1 MKHRISPLW
10 KALFLI
16 ATLLP
21 LGACSLFMKPN
32 ASKSDIELDQ
42 LEWEKPIL
50 QMKVGG
56 MDHVKLIGA
65 PREKQRNATITFEY
79 DEKVIKVITNNY
91 GVVIE
96 ALKAGRTVLTARN
109 GSLSTSLVITV
120 DGYADGYT
128 RPPYIYSQAK
138 VLTLKPFTQERISVS
153 LYAGQSEDGN
163 QFSWTSE
170 NPSVAEVIPNG
181 QFALIETKG
190 EGNTRIKVTH
200 PKAEHPYT
208 ILVYVFADNQKPTF
222 ITTQENVVTLQKDKG
237 ERTITV
243 DLENPQGPANLAGYS
258 WNLMSKDGK
267 PPCVKLESNGNKAV
281 LTPLEAGSSLLQV
294 SHPQSAYPL
303 EILVRTVEI
312 VKNVHIEL
320 TKNYVELSGTATETI
335 TATLKGLPAAASS
348 YDTTAFVWNIEEN
361 SCLEAIPHADQLYLS
376 GKANGIVRISVSHP
390 QAQYPRELF
399 VSVINQEADAIDA
412 SRYITTTQNF
422 IRTKVGAAAVPVDIQ
437 LFGGEEGDERNFL
450 WTVSGTDAEGNKA
463 DIIKLETPTGTSV
476 ARFAAP
482 TYAFGKALITPL
494 KEGTATISLTHKKVK
509 YPTDILVK
517 VLPSYAVLEDPLY
530 FTGASLETL
539 INGTEK
545 DISVRLTGT
554 LKKESDNEK
563 ISWHSSND
571 ADLSVTGSGEKARIR
586 STASGNT
593 VSFITVS
600 HPKAEEHKKI
610 TVLSA
615 DSEQDLQTMKVLYAD
630 KYSYGL
636 KAKTE
641 AEAFISSYGLS
652 ESEIDALIWT
662 VQTDGI
668 ISLENPIHPQTNT
681 VQRTMAKLHGLKA
694 GSTTITVSVKNTPA
708 IKPVKLTVTVYPEN
722 ADLSVQ
728 GQAPY
733 LTTDQNVLVLSRA
746 GETGSLLV
754 RAIALTEMKQQAI
767 TWTLEKPGIIAL
779 APNGSSAHVTAL
791 QEGETKV
798 IVSHPDSQNALT
810 LFVKVGSEYIH
821 NNPKTAFISL
831 NADTIS
837 LVKDAKPATLKATL
851 TNGAGAEGGFSFII
865 DHPEIASLSSTD
877 EGVCVITPVKAGQAQ
892 IEVKNKYCALSRK
905 VLVLVANSPEELKG
919 LTYLTTNTNV
929 VTVYK
934 GQNKNITV
942 AVRNSES
949 PIIDGFQWKSANKE
963 IATVEQ
969 SSGANAVIHGN
980 ELGTTRLTVSNTH
993 CLYPL
998 DIIVQCVDPILAK
1011 NHPYIDTPA
1020 NIVPLTVHA
1029 NNMPGG
1035 WQTITA
1041 ALEGGSEAD
1050 NQNFSWA
1057 IEDSSI
1063 AQMYGQGPL
1072 CKVRALLAG
1081 STRIVIRHPKAE
1093 EPCYILLLCDAA
1105 VQTNCSISVRE
1116 SIITMKPSDGDK
1128 TISATLINGTLE
1140 DKYAFKWWADTYD
1153 VVSLNYSANIASI
1166 RPIGEG
1172 ETTIHITHPKAPYEQ
1187 EIKVRVSEY
1196 TEFAFAADFIT
1207 LTEGKTQFLSMKVP
1221 SSSIKTHIEYI
1232 SEKPSLCMVT
1242 GTNKTAQLTALKQG
1256 STKVK
1261 ARLIAT
1267 KTGAVQAEAEI
1278 LVTIEK
1284 ADPDMVYITAAKT
1297 VYMIEP
1303 GATQS
1308 ITANIQ
1314 GKNITP
1320 IDVQNL
1326 KWKSSAPS
1334 VVKLAAASFT
1344 GISMGPEAVLQAVGQ
1359 GECTVTVSHEKAQ
1372 SDLVLKIIV
1381 PGKDKQ
1387 EVTLNK
1393 TYIRIETGA
1402 QTEVKANIPG
1412 GKPNDYKMIE
1422 WSIAKYNGETIANV
1436 LGKGQSVAVYAV
1448 KPGKTALRATLPNGS
1463 VAECEILVEASRDLQ
1478 FSTQSCRVAPGATQT
1493 FTYQVSPPD
1502 VAVEW
1507 HTSSDDAFS
1516 YLVDTVKKEVT
1527 ITGRNEGNGILTGV
1541 TQYGNKAS
1549 IRIVCAWDYALTLGK
1564 SAIISE
1570 PEINPARP
1578 EDFVIPYTINP
1589 KDADLEINCDTTIA
1603 GFIVD
1608 KENRKIFITPKK
1620 EGETS
1625 LTVIAKNPHKDDYV
1639 FATRSCMIKLRYA
1652 KVNLTAEK
1660 ITQTGNFSRF
1670 DKGINRITI
1679 GDGEDFT
1686 FRLTADKARADLTV
1700 TNATFTKADG
1710 TEITL
1715 KEDSSGNADMYTLSH
1730 PTDYLEYRYLID
1742 KDVKCWILGIEQYE
1756 YYNKISKTSSY
1767 YDVWIECNKI
1777 IWGYA
1782 DPMDHYAV
1790 NHNGW
1795 QRYYI
1800 NDVNPVANKGNLEAY
1815 ANYGQFQNYKW
1826 TYKEER
1832 YNDHTFDSKMKF
1844 ELTPCTPYY
1853 VSEKEFKENTLWY
1866 IPPHYWAHY
1875 IHIMSNRG
1883 KGYKGSGWTLQSE
1896 KTFPERNLHN
1906 FARSSVESKEIKA
1919 DGFAGNLTVTY
1930 THLGKSG
1937 SQKIPVYF
1945 EQRACAKNQ

>member
-450 WTVSGTDAEGNKA
+450 WTVSGTDTEGNKA
-463 DIIKLETPTGTSV
+463 DIIKLETPTGTIATRS
-476 ARFAAP
+476 AAP

-539 INGTEK
+539 VNGTEK

-563 ISWHSSND
+563 ISWQSSND
-571 ADLSVTGSGEKARIR
+571 ASLSVIGSGEKARIR

-681 VQRTMAKLHGLKA
+681 VQRTMAKLRGLKA

-728 GQAPY
+728 DQAPY

-851 TNGAGAEGGFSFII
+851 TNAAGAAGGFSFII

-892 IEVKNKYCALSRK
+892 IEVKNKYCSLSRK
-905 VLVLVANSPEELKG
+905 VLLLVANSPEELKG

-980 ELGTTRLTVSNTH
+980 ELGATRLTVSNTH

-1029 NNMPGG
+1029 NHIPGG

-1050 NQNFSWA
+1050 NQNFSWE

-1402 QTEVKANIPG
+1402 QTEVKANIPD

-1516 YLVDTVKKEVT
+1516 YFVDTVKKEVT

-1578 EDFVIPYTINP
+1578 EDFVIPYTVNP

-1660 ITQTGNFSRF
+1660 ITQTGTFSRF

-1710 TEITL
+1710 TEIIL
-1715 KEDSSGNADMYTLSH
+1715 KEDTSGNADIYTLSH

-1742 KDVKCWILGIEQYE
+1742 KDVKCWINMGWTRGDDWKECENIGWRYFNTKYEGAWPGTTGRIGMAFYGINNGYE
-1756 YYNKISKTSSY
+1756 IKLDPHRYEEIHNELFLRTREDSRL
-1767 YDVWIECNKI
+1767 
-1777 IWGYA
+1777 A
-1782 DPMDHYAV
+1782 DLV
-1790 NHNGW
+1790 
-1795 QRYYI
+1795 
-1800 NDVNPVANKGNLEAY
+1800 
-1815 ANYGQFQNYKW
+1815 
-1826 TYKEER
+1826 
-1832 YNDHTFDSKMKF
+1832 KF
-1844 ELTPCTPYY
+1844 EKTPCTPYY
-1853 VSEKEFKENTLWY
+1853 ILEAEFKRNGLWYKPAIQYENTVVRQW
-1866 IPPHYWAHY
+1866 
-1875 IHIMSNRG
+1875 
-1883 KGYKGSGWTLQSE
+1883 GSFAWQTRYEHDSYDDHPE
-1896 KTFPERNLHN
+1896 KNLHN
-1906 FARSSVESKEIKA
+1906 FARSSVVSKEVKA
-1919 DGFAGNLTVTY
+1919 NNFVGNITVTY
-1930 THLGKSG
+1930 THLGKTG

>member
-1 MKHRISPLW
+1 MKHRITPLW

-32 ASKSDIELDQ
+32 ASKSDIDLDQ

-267 PPCVKLESNGNKAV
+267 APCVKLESNGNKAV

-450 WTVSGTDAEGNKA
+450 WTVSGTDTEGNKA
-463 DIIKLETPTGTSV
+463 DIIKLETPTGTI
-476 ARFAAP
+476 ATRFAAP

-539 INGTEK
+539 VNGTEK

-563 ISWHSSND
+563 ISWQSSND

-652 ESEIDALIWT
+652 ESEIDALSWT

-728 GQAPY
+728 DQAPY

-754 RAIALTEMKQQAI
+754 RAIALSEMKQQAI
-767 TWTLEKPGIIAL
+767 TWTIEKPGIIAL

-851 TNGAGAEGGFSFII
+851 TNGAGADGGFSFII

-905 VLVLVANSPEELKG
+905 VLLLVANSPEELKG

-949 PIIDGFQWKSANKE
+949 PIIDGFQWKSANQE

-980 ELGTTRLTVSNTH
+980 ELGATRLTVSNTH

-1029 NNMPGG
+1029 NHIPGG

-1232 SEKPSLCMVT
+1232 SEKPTLCMVT

-1478 FSTQSCRVAPGATQT
+1478 FSTQSCRVAPGATQA

-1578 EDFVIPYTINP
+1578 EDFVIPYTVNP

-1742 KDVKCWILGIEQYE
+1742 KDVKCWINMGWLADNDNWKECQNIGWRYFNTEYHGAWSGTRGRKGMAFYGINNGYE
-1756 YYNKISKTSSY
+1756 IKLDPLRYEEGYNELLLRIREDSRL
-1767 YDVWIECNKI
+1767 
-1777 IWGYA
+1777 A
-1782 DPMDHYAV
+1782 DLV
-1790 NHNGW
+1790 
-1795 QRYYI
+1795 R
-1800 NDVNPVANKGNLEAY
+1800 
-1815 ANYGQFQNYKW
+1815 
-1826 TYKEER
+1826 
-1832 YNDHTFDSKMKF
+1832 F
-1844 ELTPCTPYY
+1844 ETTPCTPYY
-1853 VSEKEFKENTLWY
+1853 VLEAEFKRNGLWYKPEIQYENT
-1866 IPPHYWAHY
+1866 IVTGHGFNTA
-1875 IHIMSNRG
+1875 
-1883 KGYKGSGWTLQSE
+1883 WTHDSYDNHPE
-1896 KTFPERNLHN
+1896 KNLHN
-1906 FARSSVESKEIKA
+1906 FARSPVVSKEVKVNN
-1919 DGFAGNLTVTY
+1919 FVGNLTVTY

-1945 EQRACAKNQ
+1945 EQRSCMKDQ

>member
-1 MKHRISPLW
+1 MKHRITPLW

-16 ATLLP
+16 AALLP

-50 QMKVGG
+50 QMKVGA

-237 ERTITV
+237 ERIITV

-376 GKANGIVRISVSHP
+376 GKANGIVRISVLHP

-450 WTVSGTDAEGNKA
+450 WTVSGTDTEGNKA
-463 DIIKLETPTGTSV
+463 DIIKLETPTGTI
-476 ARFAAP
+476 ATRFAAP

-539 INGTEK
+539 VNGTEK

-563 ISWHSSND
+563 ISWQSSND
-571 ADLSVTGSGEKARIR
+571 ASLSVTGSGEKARIR

-681 VQRTMAKLHGLKA
+681 VQRTMAKLRGLKV

-746 GETGSLLV
+746 GETGSLQV

-851 TNGAGAEGGFSFII
+851 TNGAGAAGGFSFII

-892 IEVKNKYCALSRK
+892 IEVKNKYCSLSRK
-905 VLVLVANSPEELKG
+905 VLLLVANSPEELKG

-1436 LGKGQSVAVYAV
+1436 LGKGQSVAIYAV

-1527 ITGRNEGNGILTGV
+1527 VTGRNEGNGILTGV

-1578 EDFVIPYTINP
+1578 EDFVIPYTVNP

-1710 TEITL
+1710 TEIIL
-1715 KEDSSGNADMYTLSH
+1715 KEDTSGNADIYTLSH

-1742 KDVKCWILGIEQYE
+1742 KDVKCWINMG
-1756 YYNKISKTSSY
+1756 
-1767 YDVWIECNKI
+1767 WIEGNDWKECSNIGWRYFNTEYKGAWSGTI
-1777 IWGYA
+1777 GRKGMAFYGINNGYEIKL
-1782 DPMDHYAV
+1782 DP
-1790 NHNGW
+1790 
-1795 QRYYI
+1795 QRY
-1800 NDVNPVANKGNLEAY
+1800 
-1815 ANYGQFQNYKW
+1815 
-1826 TYKEER
+1826 EETHNEHFLMTR
-1832 YNDHTFDSKMKF
+1832 EDSRLADLVKF
-1844 ELTPCTPYY
+1844 ETTPCTPYY
-1853 VSEKEFKENTLWY
+1853 VLEADFKRNGLWYKPAIQYENTVVTGHGFNTAWNHASY
-1866 IPPHYWAHY
+1866 DNHP
-1875 IHIMSNRG
+1875 
-1883 KGYKGSGWTLQSE
+1883 E
-1896 KTFPERNLHN
+1896 KNLHN
-1906 FARSSVESKEIKA
+1906 FARSPVVSKEVKVNN
-1919 DGFAGNLTVTY
+1919 FVGNLTVTY

-1945 EQRACAKNQ
+1945 EQRSCMKDQ

>member
-50 QMKVGG
+50 QMKVGA

-320 TKNYVELSGTATETI
+320 TKNYVELSGKESETI

-348 YDTTAFVWNIEEN
+348 YDTTAFVWNIEET

-450 WTVSGTDAEGNKA
+450 WTVSGTDTEGNKA
-463 DIIKLETPTGTSV
+463 DIIKLETPTGTI
-476 ARFAAP
+476 ATRFAAP

-539 INGTEK
+539 VNGTEK

-563 ISWHSSND
+563 ISWQSSND

-652 ESEIDALIWT
+652 ESEIDALSWT
-662 VQTDGI
+662 VQPDGI

-681 VQRTMAKLHGLKA
+681 VQRTMAKLRGLKA

-733 LTTDQNVLVLSRA
+733 LTTDQNVLVLSKA

-754 RAIALTEMKQQAI
+754 RAIALSEMKQQAI

-791 QEGETKV
+791 QEGEAKV

-821 NNPKTAFISL
+821 NNPKTAFISIS
-831 NADTIS
+831 ADTIP

-851 TNGAGAEGGFSFII
+851 TNAAGADGGFSFII

-892 IEVKNKYCALSRK
+892 IEVKNKYCSLSRK

-1393 TYIRIETGA
+1393 TYIRIETGS

-1710 TEITL
+1710 TEIIL
-1715 KEDSSGNADMYTLSH
+1715 KEDTSGNADMYTLSH

-1742 KDVKCWILGIEQYE
+1742 KDVKCWINMGWTRGDDWKECSNIGWRYFNTKYEGAHPGTTGRIGMAFYGINNGYE
-1756 YYNKISKTSSY
+1756 IKL
-1767 YDVWIECNKI
+1767 
-1777 IWGYA
+1777 
-1782 DPMDHYAV
+1782 DP
-1790 NHNGW
+1790 
-1795 QRYYI
+1795 QRYTEI
-1800 NDVNPVANKGNLEAY
+1800 HNELFLCTRE
-1815 ANYGQFQNYKW
+1815 
-1826 TYKEER
+1826 
-1832 YNDHTFDSKMKF
+1832 DSRLADLVRF
-1844 ELTPCTPYY
+1844 ETTPCTPYY
-1853 VSEKEFKENTLWY
+1853 VLEADFKRNGLWY
-1866 IPPHYWAHY
+1866 KPAIQYEN
-1875 IHIMSNRG
+1875 IVVI
-1883 KGYKGSGWTLQSE
+1883 WTDAIAWHTRYEHVSYDDHPE
-1896 KTFPERNLHN
+1896 KNLHN
-1906 FARSSVESKEIKA
+1906 FARSPVVSKEVKVNN
-1919 DGFAGNLTVTY
+1919 FVGNLTVTY
-1930 THLGKSG
+1930 THLGKSR

-1945 EQRACAKNQ
+1945 EKRSCMKDQ

>member
-1 MKHRISPLW
+1 MMKHRITPLW
-10 KALFLI
+10 KALSLLI
-16 ATLLP
+16 ALQLS
-21 LGACSLFMKPN
+21 ACSLFMKPDI
-32 ASKSDIELDQ
+32 SKGSDIELNQ

-50 QMKVGG
+50 QMKAGG
-56 MDHVKLIGA
+56 MEHVKLTA
-65 PREKQRNATITFEY
+65 SPREKQRNAKITFEY
-79 DEKVIKVITNNY
+79 DEKIIKVITNNY

-109 GSLSTSLVITV
+109 GSLSTNLVITV
-120 DGYADGYT
+120 DGYAEGYT

-138 VLTLKPFTQERISVS
+138 VLTLRPFVQERISVS
-153 LYAGQSEDGN
+153 LYAGQPEDGN

-222 ITTQENVVTLQKDKG
+222 ITTQENFVTLQKDKG

-243 DLENPQGPANLAGYS
+243 DLENPQGTVNPASYRWTLS
-258 WNLMSKDGK
+258 TKDGK
-267 PPCVKLESNGNKAV
+267 NPCVKVETNGNKAV

-320 TKNYVELSGTATETI
+320 TKNYVELSGKATETI
-335 TATLKGLPAAASS
+335 TATLKGLPADASS
-348 YDTTAFVWNIEEN
+348 YDTNAFVWNIEEN
-361 SCLEAIPHADQLYLS
+361 TCLESVAHADQLYLS

-390 QAQYPRELF
+390 KAQYPRELF
-399 VSVINQEADAIDA
+399 VSVINQQADALDA

-422 IRTKVGAAAVPVDIQ
+422 IRTKVGASAIQIDVQ
-437 LFGGEEGDERNFL
+437 LFGGEEGDERDFV
-450 WTVSGTDAEGNKA
+450 WTVSGKDVEGSKA
-463 DIIKLETPTGTSV
+463 AIIKLETPTGTSISR
-476 ARFAAP
+476 AAAP

-494 KEGTATISLTHKKVK
+494 KEGTATISITHKKVK
-509 YPTDILVK
+509 YPTDIIVK

-530 FTGASLETL
+530 FTGTSLETL
-539 INGTEK
+539 VNGAAK
-545 DISVRLTGT
+545 DISVRLAGA

-563 ISWHSSND
+563 ISWKSSND
-571 ADLSVTGSGEKARIR
+571 AALSVTGSGEQAHIKA
-586 STASGNT
+586 TASGNT

-600 HPKAEEHKKI
+600 HPKAEENKKI

-615 DSEQDLQTMKVLYAD
+615 DSEQDLQNMKVLYAD

-636 KAKTE
+636 KAKAET
-641 AEAFISSYGLS
+641 EAFISYYGLS
-652 ESEIDALIWT
+652 ESEIESLVWM
-662 VQTDGI
+662 VQDNRI
-668 ISLENPIHPQTNT
+668 ISLENPTNEQTHK
-681 VQRTMAKLHGLKA
+681 VQHTMAKLRGLKA
-694 GSTTITVSVKNTPA
+694 GQTTVTVSVKNIPT

-733 LTTDQNVLVLSRA
+733 LTTDQNVLVLSKA
-746 GETGSLLV
+746 GQTGSLQV
-754 RAIALTEMKQQAI
+754 RAIALAEIKQQAI

-831 NADTIS
+831 SADTVS

-851 TNGAGAEGGFSFII
+851 TNAQGAQGGFAFTI

-877 EGVCVITPVKAGQAQ
+877 EGVCVVTPVKAGQAQ
-892 IEVKNKYCALSRK
+892 IEVKNKHCPLSRK

-934 GQNKNITV
+934 GQNRNISA
-942 AVRNSES
+942 AVRNSDA
-949 PIIDGFQWKSANKE
+949 PILDGFRWESADKR

-980 ELGTTRLTVSNTH
+980 EIGTTRLTVSNTH
-993 CLYPL
+993 CIYPL
-998 DIIVQCVDPILAK
+998 EIIVQCVDPILAK

-1020 NIVPLTVHA
+1020 NIVPLTVRA

-1041 ALEGGSEAD
+1041 SLEGGTEAD

-1093 EPCYILLLCDAA
+1093 EPCYVLLLCDAA
-1105 VQTNCSISVRE
+1105 PQTNCSISVRE
-1116 SIITMKPSDGDK
+1116 SIITMKPSEGDK
-1128 TISATLINGTLE
+1128 TITATLINGTLE

-1153 VVSLNYSANIASI
+1153 VISLNYSANIASI

-1196 TEFAFAADFIT
+1196 AEFAFAADFIT

-1232 SEKPSLCMVT
+1232 SEKPTLCMVT

-1284 ADPDMVYITAAKT
+1284 ADPDMVYITASKT
-1297 VYMIEP
+1297 VYMIEQ
-1303 GATQS
+1303 GATQT

-1320 IDVQNL
+1320 VDVQNL
-1326 KWKSSAPS
+1326 KWKSSEPS
-1334 VVKLAAASFT
+1334 IVKLAAASFT

-1387 EVTLNK
+1387 EITLNK
-1393 TYIRIETGA
+1393 TYIRLETGS

-1422 WSIAKYNGETIANV
+1422 WSISKYNGETIANV

-1448 KPGKTALRATLPNGS
+1448 KPGKSALRATLPNGS

-1478 FSTQSCRVAPGATQT
+1478 FSTQSIRVAPGATQT
-1493 FTYQVSPPD
+1493 FTYQVSPSD

-1507 HTSSDDAFS
+1507 RTSSDDAFS
-1516 YLVDTVKKEVT
+1516 YSVDTVKKEVAV
-1527 ITGRNEGNGILTGV
+1527 TGRNEGNGILTGV

-1578 EDFVIPYTINP
+1578 EDFVIPYTVNP
-1589 KDADLEINCDTTIA
+1589 KDADLEINCDTDIA

-1608 KENRKIFITPKK
+1608 KEKKKIFITPKK
-1620 EGETS
+1620 EGETN
-1625 LTVIAKNPHKDDYV
+1625 LTVTAKNPHKDDYT
-1639 FATRSCMIKLRYA
+1639 FATRSCMIKLRYS
-1652 KVNLTAEK
+1652 KVHLTVEK

-1670 DKGINRITI
+1670 DKGINRITV

-1686 FRLTADKARADLTV
+1686 FRIAADKERADLTV
-1700 TNATFTKADG
+1700 TNATFTAANG

-1715 KEDSSGNADMYTLSH
+1715 KEDTSGAADMYTLSH

-1742 KDVKCWILGIEQYE
+1742 KDVRCWINMAWMSVDDDWKKCSNIGWRHFNTEYEGAHPGTKGRNGMAFYGINNIGYE
-1756 YYNKISKTSSY
+1756 IKL
-1767 YDVWIECNKI
+1767 
-1777 IWGYA
+1777 
-1782 DPMDHYAV
+1782 DP
-1790 NHNGW
+1790 
-1795 QRYYI
+1795 
-1800 NDVNPVANKGNLEAY
+1800 
-1815 ANYGQFQNYKW
+1815 
-1826 TYKEER
+1826 ER
-1832 YNDHTFDSKMKF
+1832 YSNKDNEIFLTVREDSMLANFVRF
-1844 ELTPCTPYY
+1844 ETTPCTPYY
-1853 VSEKEFKENTLWY
+1853 VLEADFKRNGLWY
-1866 IPPHYWAHY
+1866 KPAIQYENKIVRQWGTWVWQTRYEHDSYDNHP
-1875 IHIMSNRG
+1875 
-1883 KGYKGSGWTLQSE
+1883 E
-1896 KTFPERNLHN
+1896 KNLHN
-1906 FARSSVESKEIKA
+1906 FARSPVDSKEVKA
-1919 DGFAGNLTVTY
+1919 NNFVGNLTVTY
-1930 THLGKSG
+1930 THLGKTG

-1945 EQRACAKNQ
+1945 EQRSCMKDQ

>member
-50 QMKVGG
+50 QMKVGA

-450 WTVSGTDAEGNKA
+450 WTVSGTDTEGNKA
-463 DIIKLETPTGTSV
+463 DIIKLETPTGTI
-476 ARFAAP
+476 ATRFAAP

-539 INGTEK
+539 VNGTEK

-563 ISWHSSND
+563 ISWQSSND

-681 VQRTMAKLHGLKA
+681 VQRTMAKLRGLKA

-728 GQAPY
+728 DQAPY

-746 GETGSLLV
+746 GETGSLQV
-754 RAIALTEMKQQAI
+754 RAIELTEMKQQAI

-851 TNGAGAEGGFSFII
+851 TNAAGAAGGFSFII

-892 IEVKNKYCALSRK
+892 IEVKNKYCSLSRK

-969 SSGANAVIHGN
+969 SSGANAVINGN
-980 ELGTTRLTVSNTH
+980 ELGATRLTVSNTH

-1029 NNMPGG
+1029 NHIPGG

-1232 SEKPSLCMVT
+1232 SEKPTLCMVT

-1578 EDFVIPYTINP
+1578 EDFVIPYTVNP

-1625 LTVIAKNPHKDDYV
+1625 LTVTAKNPHKDDYV

-1710 TEITL
+1710 TEIIL
-1715 KEDSSGNADMYTLSH
+1715 KEDTSGNADMYTLSH

-1742 KDVKCWILGIEQYE
+1742 KEVKCWINMGWLGDDW
-1756 YYNKISKTSSY
+1756 K
-1767 YDVWIECNKI
+1767 ECSNI
-1777 IWGYA
+1777 
-1782 DPMDHYAV
+1782 
-1790 NHNGW
+1790 GW
-1795 QRYYI
+1795 RYF
-1800 NDVNPVANKGNLEAY
+1800 NT
-1815 ANYGQFQNYKW
+1815 
-1826 TYKEER
+1826 TYKGAWPGTTGRKGMAFYGINNGYEIKLDPLR
-1832 YNDHTFDSKMKF
+1832 YDDMHNELFLRTREDSRLADLVKF
-1844 ELTPCTPYY
+1844 EKTPCIPYY
-1853 VSEKEFKENTLWY
+1853 VLEAEFKRNGLWY
-1866 IPPHYWAHY
+1866 KPAIQYENLVVVRDNSWDLRKTRWAHDSY
-1875 IHIMSNRG
+1875 DEHP
-1883 KGYKGSGWTLQSE
+1883 E
-1896 KTFPERNLHN
+1896 KNLHN
-1906 FARSSVESKEIKA
+1906 FERSPVVSKEINA
-1919 DGFAGNLTVTY
+1919 NSFAGNLTVTY
-1930 THLGKSG
+1930 THLGKTE

-1945 EQRACAKNQ
+1945 EQRSCTKDQ

>member
-1 MKHRISPLW
+1 MKHRITPLW

-50 QMKVGG
+50 QMKVGA

-450 WTVSGTDAEGNKA
+450 WTVSGTDTEGNKA
-463 DIIKLETPTGTSV
+463 DIIKLETPTGTI
-476 ARFAAP
+476 ATRFAAP

-571 ADLSVTGSGEKARIR
+571 ASLSVTGSGEKARIR

-681 VQRTMAKLHGLKA
+681 VQRTMAKLRGLKA

-728 GQAPY
+728 DQAPY

-892 IEVKNKYCALSRK
+892 IEVKNKYCSLSRK
-905 VLVLVANSPEELKG
+905 VLLLVANSPEELKG

-980 ELGTTRLTVSNTH
+980 ELGATRVTVSNTH

-1011 NHPYIDTPA
+1011 NHQYIDTPA

-1029 NNMPGG
+1029 NHIPGG

-1041 ALEGGSEAD
+1041 TLEGGSEAD

-1334 VVKLAAASFT
+1334 IVKLAAASFT

-1578 EDFVIPYTINP
+1578 EDFVIPYTVNP

-1710 TEITL
+1710 SEIIL
-1715 KEDSSGNADMYTLSH
+1715 KEDTSGNADMYTLSH

-1742 KDVKCWILGIEQYE
+1742 KDVKCWINMG
-1756 YYNKISKTSSY
+1756 
-1767 YDVWIECNKI
+1767 WIEGNDWKECSNI
-1777 IWGYA
+1777 
-1782 DPMDHYAV
+1782 
-1790 NHNGW
+1790 GW
-1795 QRYYI
+1795 RY
-1800 NDVNPVANKGNLEAY
+1800 
-1815 ANYGQFQNYKW
+1815 FST
-1826 TYKEER
+1826 TYKGAWPGTTGRRGMAFYGINNGYEIKLDPLRYEEIHNEHFLSTR
-1832 YNDHTFDSKMKF
+1832 EDSRLADLVRF
-1844 ELTPCTPYY
+1844 ETTPCTPYY
-1853 VSEKEFKENTLWY
+1853 VLEAEFKCNGLWY
-1866 IPPHYWAHY
+1866 KPAIQYENLVVVRYSLKPADT
-1875 IHIMSNRG
+1875 
-1883 KGYKGSGWTLQSE
+1883 GWEHNSYDNHPE
-1896 KTFPERNLHN
+1896 KNLHN
-1906 FARSSVESKEIKA
+1906 FERSPVVSKEINA
-1919 DGFAGNLTVTY
+1919 NSFAGNLTVTY
-1930 THLGKSG
+1930 THLGKTG

>member
-1 MKHRISPLW
+1 MKHRITPLW

-50 QMKVGG
+50 QMKVGA

-243 DLENPQGPANLAGYS
+243 DLENPQGTVNLAGYS
-258 WNLMSKDGK
+258 WNLITKDGK
-267 PPCVKLESNGNKAV
+267 APCVKVESNGNKAV

-450 WTVSGTDAEGNKA
+450 WTVSGTDTEGNKA
-463 DIIKLETPTGTSV
+463 DIIKLETPTGTI
-476 ARFAAP
+476 ATRFAAP

-563 ISWHSSND
+563 ISWQSSND

-641 AEAFISSYGLS
+641 VEAFISSYGLS

-681 VQRTMAKLHGLKA
+681 VQRTMAKLRGLKA

-746 GETGSLLV
+746 GETGSLQV

-892 IEVKNKYCALSRK
+892 IEVKNKYCSLSRK
-905 VLVLVANSPEELKG
+905 VLLLVANSPEELKG

-1232 SEKPSLCMVT
+1232 SEKPSLCMVS
-1242 GTNKTAQLTALKQG
+1242 GTNKTAQLTAVQQG

-1334 VVKLAAASFT
+1334 IVKLAAASFT

-1393 TYIRIETGA
+1393 TYIRIETGS

-1436 LGKGQSVAVYAV
+1436 LGKGQSVAIYAV

-1578 EDFVIPYTINP
+1578 EDFVIPYTVNP

-1710 TEITL
+1710 TEIIL
-1715 KEDSSGNADMYTLSH
+1715 KEDTSGNADMYTLSH

-1742 KDVKCWILGIEQYE
+1742 KDVKCWINMG
-1756 YYNKISKTSSY
+1756 
-1767 YDVWIECNKI
+1767 WIEGNDWKECSNIGWRYFDTTYQGAHPGTRGRKGMAFYGI
-1777 IWGYA
+1777 NNGYEIKL
-1782 DPMDHYAV
+1782 DP
-1790 NHNGW
+1790 
-1795 QRYYI
+1795 QRYEEI
-1800 NDVNPVANKGNLEAY
+1800 HNKHFLCTRE
-1815 ANYGQFQNYKW
+1815 
-1826 TYKEER
+1826 
-1832 YNDHTFDSKMKF
+1832 DSRLADLVRF
-1844 ELTPCTPYY
+1844 ETTPCTPYY
-1853 VSEKEFKENTLWY
+1853 VLEAEFKRNGLWY
-1866 IPPHYWAHY
+1866 KPAIQYENLVV
-1875 IHIMSNRG
+1875 I
-1883 KGYKGSGWTLQSE
+1883 WTDAIAWHTRYEHVSYDDHPE
-1896 KTFPERNLHN
+1896 KNLHN
-1906 FARSSVESKEIKA
+1906 FARSPVVSKEVKTNN
-1919 DGFAGNLTVTY
+1919 FAGNITVTY
-1930 THLGKSG
+1930 THLGKTG

>member
-267 PPCVKLESNGNKAV
+267 APCVKVESNGNKAV

-450 WTVSGTDAEGNKA
+450 WTVSGTDTEGNKA
-463 DIIKLETPTGTSV
+463 DIIKLETPTGTI
-476 ARFAAP
+476 ATRFAAP

-563 ISWHSSND
+563 ISWQSSND
-571 ADLSVTGSGEKARIR
+571 ASLSVIGSGEKARIR

-662 VQTDGI
+662 VQPDGI

-681 VQRTMAKLHGLKA
+681 VQRTMAKLRGLKA

-728 GQAPY
+728 DQAPY

-746 GETGSLLV
+746 GETGSLQV
-754 RAIALTEMKQQAI
+754 RAIELTEMKQQAI

-851 TNGAGAEGGFSFII
+851 TNAAGADGGFSFII

-892 IEVKNKYCALSRK
+892 IEVKNKYCSLSRK
-905 VLVLVANSPEELKG
+905 VLLLVANSPEELKG

-980 ELGTTRLTVSNTH
+980 ELGATRVTVSNTH

-1029 NNMPGG
+1029 NHIPGG

-1041 ALEGGSEAD
+1041 TLEGGSEAD

-1057 IEDSSI
+1057 IEDASI

-1578 EDFVIPYTINP
+1578 EDFVIPYTVNP

-1710 TEITL
+1710 TEIIL
-1715 KEDSSGNADMYTLSH
+1715 KEDTSGNADIYTLSH

-1742 KDVKCWILGIEQYE
+1742 KDVKCWINMGWTNRDDWKECSNIGWRRFDTSYEKEWRVGTRARTGMAFYGINNGYE
-1756 YYNKISKTSSY
+1756 IKL
-1767 YDVWIECNKI
+1767 
-1777 IWGYA
+1777 
-1782 DPMDHYAV
+1782 DP
-1790 NHNGW
+1790 
-1795 QRYYI
+1795 QRYEDI
-1800 NDVNPVANKGNLEAY
+1800 
-1815 ANYGQFQNYKW
+1815 
-1826 TYKEER
+1826 
-1832 YNDHTFDSKMKF
+1832 YNDLFLSTREDSRLADLVRF
-1844 ELTPCTPYY
+1844 ETTPCTPYY
-1853 VSEKEFKENTLWY
+1853 VLEADFKRNGLWY
-1866 IPPHYWAHY
+1866 KPAIQYENLVVVRDTWDLRDTRWAHDSY
-1875 IHIMSNRG
+1875 DEHP
-1883 KGYKGSGWTLQSE
+1883 E
-1896 KTFPERNLHN
+1896 KNLHN
-1906 FARSSVESKEIKA
+1906 FERSPVVSKEIKA
-1919 DGFAGNLTVTY
+1919 NSFAGNLTVTY

-1945 EQRACAKNQ
+1945 EQRSCTKDQ

>member
-1 MKHRISPLW
+1 MKHRITPLW

-450 WTVSGTDAEGNKA
+450 WTVSGTDTEGNKA
-463 DIIKLETPTGTSV
+463 DIIKLETPTGTI
-476 ARFAAP
+476 ATRFAAP

-539 INGTEK
+539 VNGTEK

-563 ISWHSSND
+563 ISWQSSND

-662 VQTDGI
+662 VQPDGI

-681 VQRTMAKLHGLKA
+681 VQRTMAKLRGLKA

-728 GQAPY
+728 DQAPY

-746 GETGSLLV
+746 GETGSLQV
-754 RAIALTEMKQQAI
+754 RAIELTEMKQQAI

-851 TNGAGAEGGFSFII
+851 TNAAGAAGGFSFII

-892 IEVKNKYCALSRK
+892 IEVKNKYCSLSRK
-905 VLVLVANSPEELKG
+905 VLLLVANSPEELKG

-980 ELGTTRLTVSNTH
+980 ELGATRVTVSNTH

-1242 GTNKTAQLTALKQG
+1242 GTNKTAQLTAVQQG

-1393 TYIRIETGA
+1393 TYIRIETGS

-1589 KDADLEINCDTTIA
+1589 KDADLEITCDTTIA

-1710 TEITL
+1710 SEIIL
-1715 KEDSSGNADMYTLSH
+1715 KEDTSGNADMYTLSH

-1742 KDVKCWILGIEQYE
+1742 KDVKCWINMGWTRGDDWKECSNIGWRWFTTEYQGAWTGTTGRKGMAFYGINNGYE
-1756 YYNKISKTSSY
+1756 IKLNPQI
-1767 YDVWIECNKI
+1767 YDDMHNDLFLSTREDSRL
-1777 IWGYA
+1777 A
-1782 DPMDHYAV
+1782 DLV
-1790 NHNGW
+1790 
-1795 QRYYI
+1795 
-1800 NDVNPVANKGNLEAY
+1800 
-1815 ANYGQFQNYKW
+1815 
-1826 TYKEER
+1826 
-1832 YNDHTFDSKMKF
+1832 KF
-1844 ELTPCTPYY
+1844 ETTPCTPYY
-1853 VSEKEFKENTLWY
+1853 VLEAEFKRNGLWYKPAIQYENTIVRY
-1866 IPPHYWAHY
+1866 T
-1875 IHIMSNRG
+1875 G
-1883 KGYKGSGWTLQSE
+1883 GSLENWKYYHVSYNDHPE
-1896 KTFPERNLHN
+1896 KNLHN
-1906 FARSSVESKEIKA
+1906 FARSPVVSKEVKVNN
-1919 DGFAGNLTVTY
+1919 FVGNLTVTY

>member
-1 MKHRISPLW
+1 MMKHRITPLW
-10 KALFLI
+10 KALS
-16 ATLLP
+16 LLVA
-21 LGACSLFMKPN
+21 LQLSACSLFMKPDT
-32 ASKSDIELDQ
+32 SKGSGIELDQ

-50 QMKVGG
+50 QMKVGA

-109 GSLSTSLVITV
+109 GSVSANLVITV

-138 VLTLKPFTQERISVS
+138 VLTLKPFIQERISVS

-361 SCLEAIPHADQLYLS
+361 SCLEVIPHADQLYLS

-450 WTVSGTDAEGNKA
+450 WTVSGTDTEGNKA
-463 DIIKLETPTGTSV
+463 DIIKLETPTGTI
-476 ARFAAP
+476 ATRFAAP

-563 ISWHSSND
+563 ISWQSSND

-662 VQTDGI
+662 VQPDGI

-681 VQRTMAKLHGLKA
+681 VQRTMAKLRGLKA

-728 GQAPY
+728 DQAPY

-746 GETGSLLV
+746 GETGSLQV

-851 TNGAGAEGGFSFII
+851 TNAAGADGGFSFII

-892 IEVKNKYCALSRK
+892 IEVKNKYCSLSRK
-905 VLVLVANSPEELKG
+905 VLLLVANSPEELKG

-980 ELGTTRLTVSNTH
+980 ELGATRLTVSNTH

-1029 NNMPGG
+1029 NHIPGG

-1041 ALEGGSEAD
+1041 TLEGGSEAD

-1478 FSTQSCRVAPGATQT
+1478 FSTQSCRVAPGATQA

-1589 KDADLEINCDTTIA
+1589 KDADLEITCDTTIA

-1710 TEITL
+1710 SEIIL
-1715 KEDSSGNADMYTLSH
+1715 KEDTSGNADMYTLSH

-1742 KDVKCWILGIEQYE
+1742 KDVKCWIAGPQQGVD
-1756 YYNKISKTSSY
+1756 NHGVSK
-1767 YDVWIECNKI
+1767 YDWIECNKL
-1777 IWGYA
+1777 IWKWHQDEYH
-1782 DPMDHYAV
+1782 PMHMNPSANHY
-1790 NHNGW
+1790 
-1795 QRYYI
+1795 I
-1800 NDVNPVANKGNLEAY
+1800 DDVNPITDTSNMARYSKFMEMN
-1815 ANYGQFQNYKW
+1815 
-1826 TYKEER
+1826 TYVKQMLYPDR
-1832 YNDHTFDSKMKF
+1832 NFDKMVKF
-1844 ELTPCTPYY
+1844 ALTPCTPYY
-1853 VSEKEFKENTLWY
+1853 VSERDFKQNSIWY
-1866 IPPHYWAHY
+1866 TPEHWWIKYTD
-1875 IHIMSNRG
+1875 
-1883 KGYKGSGWTLQSE
+1883 KGFKYTEISRVSY
-1896 KTFPERNLHN
+1896 PERNLHN
-1906 FARSSVESKEIKA
+1906 FERVPVDSKEIKNN
-1919 DGFAGNLTVTY
+1919 GFAGNLTVTY
-1930 THLGKSG
+1930 THLGKNG
-1937 SQKIPVYF
+1937 TQKIPVYF
-1945 EQRACAKNQ
+1945 EQRSCTKNQ

>member
-267 PPCVKLESNGNKAV
+267 APCVKVESNGNKAV

-450 WTVSGTDAEGNKA
+450 WTVSGTDTEGNKA
-463 DIIKLETPTGTSV
+463 DIIKLETPTGTI
-476 ARFAAP
+476 ATRFAAP

-539 INGTEK
+539 VNGTEK

-563 ISWHSSND
+563 ISWQSSND
-571 ADLSVTGSGEKARIR
+571 ADLSVTGSGEQARIR

-641 AEAFISSYGLS
+641 VEAFISSYGLS

-681 VQRTMAKLHGLKA
+681 VQRTMAKLRGLKA

-728 GQAPY
+728 DQAPY
-733 LTTDQNVLVLSRA
+733 LTTDQNVLVLSRT

-767 TWTLEKPGIIAL
+767 TWILEKPGIIAL

-851 TNGAGAEGGFSFII
+851 TNGAGAAGGFSFII

-892 IEVKNKYCALSRK
+892 IEVKNKYCSLSRK
-905 VLVLVANSPEELKG
+905 VLLLVANSPEELKG

-980 ELGTTRLTVSNTH
+980 ELGATRLTVSNTH

-1029 NNMPGG
+1029 NHIPGG

-1527 ITGRNEGNGILTGV
+1527 VTGRNEGNGILTGV

-1578 EDFVIPYTINP
+1578 EDFVIPYTVNP

-1742 KDVKCWILGIEQYE
+1742 KDVKCWINMGWIAGDDWKECSNIGWRYFKTTYEGAWPGTTGRIGMAFYGINNGYE
-1756 YYNKISKTSSY
+1756 IKL
-1767 YDVWIECNKI
+1767 
-1777 IWGYA
+1777 
-1782 DPMDHYAV
+1782 DP
-1790 NHNGW
+1790 
-1795 QRYYI
+1795 QRY
-1800 NDVNPVANKGNLEAY
+1800 
-1815 ANYGQFQNYKW
+1815 
-1826 TYKEER
+1826 EEGHNELFLCTR
-1832 YNDHTFDSKMKF
+1832 EDSRLADLVRF
-1844 ELTPCTPYY
+1844 ETTPCTPYY
-1853 VSEKEFKENTLWY
+1853 VLEAEFKRNGLWY
-1866 IPPHYWAHY
+1866 KPAIQYENLVVVRYSLKLTHT
-1875 IHIMSNRG
+1875 
-1883 KGYKGSGWTLQSE
+1883 GWEHDSYDNHPE
-1896 KTFPERNLHN
+1896 KNLHN
-1906 FARSSVESKEIKA
+1906 FERSPVVSKEINA
-1919 DGFAGNLTVTY
+1919 NSFAGNLTVTY